1 MTKKKA
7 RALRK
12 DAEVAAVKT
21 VAEKSGLPEKSPRL
35 VRPTAKSAQPDKS
48 IGQLRKEWGLSP
60 FGTKGKWG
68 AHQSDA

>member
-1 MTKKKA
+1 MIKKKA

-12 DAEVAAVKT
+12 DAKVAAAIKT

-60 FGTKGKWG
+60 FGTKGK
-68 AHQSDA
+68 